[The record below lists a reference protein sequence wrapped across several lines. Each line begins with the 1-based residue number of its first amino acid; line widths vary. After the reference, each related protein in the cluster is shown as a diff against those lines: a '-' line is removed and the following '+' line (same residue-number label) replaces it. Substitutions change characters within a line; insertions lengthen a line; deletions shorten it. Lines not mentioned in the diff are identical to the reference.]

1 MEVIENLKGLDCKA
15 CSDYLRCERAF
26 MRSPAVCEEYALM
39 HGDVVGK
46 SDVGEMVGN
55 EEMREKATRETSEET
70 RETSE
75 ESNESVVVKDSAG
88 NGIVKYSS
96 VVERSA
102 AMEGVYEDVS
112 AMAVGY
118 SKALARYGKAGVVI
132 DKKKSAE
139 EYAAFIFLNSVIDED
154 SARCDMRCLACVP
167 TENGRML
174 VGRNYESLHAVN
186 VEFFDFEPYQTYRAF
201 KNKLGLAYVP
211 TRVDGFDFGKL
222 AKFLEAEYDF
232 RGTRGFNGRGDVLEY
247 VYRAGVDG
255 LPAFSVEQLKPLSV
269 FKTNWLMSVP
279 RRAPEWVRFE
289 NGNCLAFLMPSKFSV
304 AHMFSLYDDAA
315 GAGNAAAGA
324 ELGAAAGCGSAE
336 IEARGGE

>member
-1 MEVIENLKGLDCKA
+1 MEVIENLKGLDCKV

-46 SDVGEMVGN
+46 SEVGEKVGN
-55 EEMREKATRETSEET
+55 
-70 RETSE
+70 
-75 ESNESVVVKDSAG
+75 VSA
-88 NGIVKYSS
+88 KYSG

-102 AMEGVYEDVS
+102 AMERMCEEVS
-112 AMAVGY
+112 AVSAGY
-118 SKALARYGKAGVVI
+118 SKALARYDKAGVVI

-154 SARCDMRCLACVP
+154 SARADMRCLACVP

-186 VEFFDFEPYQTYRAF
+186 VECFDFEPYQTYRAF

-232 RGTRGFNGRGDVLEY
+232 RLTRGFNGRGDVLEY

-255 LPAFSVEQLKPLSV
+255 LPAFSAEQLKPLSV
-269 FKTNWLMSVP
+269 FKTDWLMSVP

-315 GAGNAAAGA
+315 GAGDVEGAGNAAAGA
-324 ELGAAAGCGSAE
+324 ELGAAVDCGSAE
-336 IEARGGE
+336 IEVRGGE